1 MTLPPRFNSTLT
13 AVVMGMLL
21 WLNTDKVFAA
31 LLCVVILLTLIGQ
44 VLVEIAAA
52 LREATAYLRELRNR
66 VNGEMS

>member
-1 MTLPPRFNSTLT
+1 
-13 AVVMGMLL
+13 MGMLL